1 MKYRPRGGGQNRHLR
16 DRTRLKNNSKLILS
30 PKSNNSVLSKND
42 ELHHLDFLDRTRVMG
57 MYLWLN
63 SGAKNADVRQKKCW
77 KGNTCTWLW
86 EEKQVL
92 QESKILEVEFS

>member
-1 MKYRPRGGGQNRHLR
+1 MKYRPRRVGQNRHLR

-42 ELHHLDFLDRTRVMG
+42 ELHHLVFLDGTRVMG

-63 SGAKNADVRQKKCW
+63 SGAKNADVRHKK
-77 KGNTCTWLW
+77 NV
-86 EEKQVL
+86 EKATRVPDYGRR
-92 QESKILEVEFS
+92 SKFYRNPKY